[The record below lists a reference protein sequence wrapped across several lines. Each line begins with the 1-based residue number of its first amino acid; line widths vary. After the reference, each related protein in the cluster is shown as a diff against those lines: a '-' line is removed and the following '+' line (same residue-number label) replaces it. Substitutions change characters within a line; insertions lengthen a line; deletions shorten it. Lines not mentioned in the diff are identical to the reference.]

1 MQFLTY
7 ADDLVL
13 QFLYLIKSAMDLS
26 RILNELLY
34 LMKLRFYTILIDTSF
49 QLRLFAMQIRP
60 KVLVW

>member
-1 MQFLTY
+1 MQIVTY

-26 RILNELLY
+26 RMLNELLY